1 MKKLSLITVLDVVGY
16 ENEEPITAEEPLFM
30 QMVEGY
36 PSMDDVFEFDEVIEI
51 VEGKNKGAEI
61 QIIIDYMEYAHGE
74 EDPNETEHH
83 KVELLDKLFDDL
95 DYYLDNDILT
105 IEETDDCIITV
116 EDPNMESHE
125 IVEADILDN

>member
-16 ENEEPITAEEPLFM
+16 ENEEPVTAEEPLFM

-61 QIIIDYMEYAHGE
+61 QIIIDYMDYAHGE
-74 EDPNETEHH
+74 EDSNETEHH

-116 EDPNMESHE
+116 EDPNMSSHE
-125 IVEADILDN
+125 IVESDILDD

>member
-74 EDPNETEHH
+74 EDPNETEHY